1 MGSNNLEQSML
12 DDTLTLFR
20 QNESSAVSPAQGVMM
35 IDGWLQA
42 LDKDPHLGHI
52 KDDLT
57 ELRNQLNAGHP
68 DPGKVRT
75 LMGQLANQVED
86 VAQGPY
92 SQGQWT
98 GGLQS
103 MAQIIRQ
110 FGNSL

>member
-1 MGSNNLEQSML
+1 ML

-20 QNESSAVSPAQGVMM
+20 ENESSAISSAQGVMM

-42 LDKDPHLGHI
+42 LDKDANLGHI
-52 KDDLT
+52 KDGLT
-57 ELRNQLNAGHP
+57 ALRNHLNAGHP
-68 DPGKVRT
+68 DPGKVRE